1 MHKDKCFTFLNVSFS
16 FLIFFFFFFLVSSFS
31 HDRLNLSPYLI
42 NSWMEENRRNIFKYL
57 YYLFFF
63 LFFFFLFEDTKI
75 LCIKSYPKN
84 VQTNIIVYDALY
96 IELSYNIYTVE
107 KISWTTWRKSD
118 RCLISSSIE
127 IANRNRC
134 DVLTAEVLFCE
145 LDRDNYI
152 YVCNKL
158 AILLLGEKRELG
170 KYMVV
175 ISADMRS
182 HARCSIGWS

>member
-1 MHKDKCFTFLNVSFS
+1 MTRYISSYHTTFIQLRKFCKRGEKA
-16 FLIFFFFFFLVSSFS
+16 IDFF
-31 HDRLNLSPYLI
+31 
-42 NSWMEENRRNIFKYL
+42 
-57 YYLFFF
+57 
-63 LFFFFLFEDTKI
+63 
-75 LCIKSYPKN
+75 
-84 VQTNIIVYDALY
+84 
-96 IELSYNIYTVE
+96 
-107 KISWTTWRKSD
+107 
-118 RCLISSSIE
+118 LISSSIE